1 MARQSA
7 QAARIAEALRPAVTG
22 AGLHLEEATVGRAGR
37 RAVVRVVIDLVDG
50 PGGVDSDTLA
60 NVSRAISKVL
70 DDVDLVQGAYTLEVS
85 TPGAERPLTEPRHFR
100 RAIDHL
106 VEIGYRGDTIVGRVV
121 DATNRHVTLDVEGT
135 KKEFPISKITSA
147 RSRVE
152 LNRPTDSGK

>member
-7 QAARIAEALRPAVTG
+7 QAALIAEALRPAVAD
-22 AGLHLEEATVGRAGR
+22 AGLYLEDATVGQAGR

-70 DDVDLVQGAYTLEVS
+70 DDVDLVKGAYTLEVS
-85 TPGAERPLTEPRHFR
+85 TPGAERPLCESRHFR

-106 VEIGYRGDTIVGRVV
+106 VEIGYRGETIVGRVV
-121 DATNRHVTLDVEGT
+121 NATNTHVTLDIEG
-135 KKEFPISKITSA
+135 KKQEFPIAKIASA

-152 LNRPTDSGK
+152 LNRPTESKK